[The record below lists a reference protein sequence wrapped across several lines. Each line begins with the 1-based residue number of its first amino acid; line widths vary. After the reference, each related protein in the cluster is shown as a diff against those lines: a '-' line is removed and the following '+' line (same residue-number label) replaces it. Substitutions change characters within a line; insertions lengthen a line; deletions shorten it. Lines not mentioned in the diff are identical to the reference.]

1 MYVIVSNIT
10 AVITGI
16 LTSVGEFLSFGASG
30 EGGTSEG
37 WTIIMALALAGGI
50 AALGVR
56 MVKKLGR

>member
-1 MYVIVSNIT
+1 MYAIVANIT
-10 AVITGI
+10 TVISGI
-16 LTSVGEFLSFGASG
+16 LSAVGDFLSFGASG

>member
-10 AVITGI
+10 TAISGI
-16 LTSVGEFLSFGASG
+16 LSAVSDFLSFGSGG
-30 EGGTSEG
+30 EGASSEG